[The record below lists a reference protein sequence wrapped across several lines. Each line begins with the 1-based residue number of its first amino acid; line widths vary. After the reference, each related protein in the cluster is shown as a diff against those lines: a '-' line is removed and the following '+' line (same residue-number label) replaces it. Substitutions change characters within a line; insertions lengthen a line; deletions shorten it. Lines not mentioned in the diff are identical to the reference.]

1 MLAKVQTYHV
11 VSGKLDSKELAN
23 AIKTGMGKAE
33 LKTVNGGRLWAS
45 MKGKDIILTDEKSGM
60 AKVTIANVYQGN
72 RVIHVIDAVLLPN

>member
-1 MLAKVQTYHV
+1 
-11 VSGKLDSKELAN
+11 
-23 AIKTGMGKAE
+23 MGKAE

-60 AKVTIANVYQGN
+60 AKATIANVYQAN